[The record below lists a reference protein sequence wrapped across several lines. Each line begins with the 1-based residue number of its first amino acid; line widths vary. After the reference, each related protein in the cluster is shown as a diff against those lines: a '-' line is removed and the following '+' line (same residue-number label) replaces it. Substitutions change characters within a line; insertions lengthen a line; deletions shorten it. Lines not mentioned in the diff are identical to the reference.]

1 MKPILA
7 SFLMTIHLLWQDGI
21 IIKHLTLL
29 ELLYISSMM
38 ETMEIFMDSGSDLE
52 VSTLLLL
59 MVMENCSKVAGL
71 ELILFIKMVSEVCS
85 LAPIV
90 EMRLTL
96 QQEVK
101 MATSMFTMP

>member
-21 IIKHLTLL
+21 ITRPLTLL

-38 ETMEIFMDSGSDLE
+38 EAKEIFMDSGSDLE

-85 LAPIV
+85 LALIV